1 MRIEQEILMRHYTDA
16 AIEQVASDYEA
27 RGYEVEREASL
38 QDHVADLVVRKGEE
52 TILFEFKSG
61 GWSDS
66 KIDAVQR
73 LRNYAVHELG
83 ADFRLVM
90 VNLPAETRI
99 EVENLGHVLFELVIE
114 EASLYDELATHT
126 EIDYVSDIEF
136 DLIIVRRDS
145 VELKGSATVS
155 LTLQFGSYGDVRRGD
170 GLRVADSFPLGFHI
184 LLDRDLR
191 VIEVANL
198 DLDTSSY

>member
-1 MRIEQEILMRHYTDA
+1 MRIDEEILMRHYTDA

-90 VNLPAETRI
+90 VNLPEETKI
-99 EVENLGHVLFELVIE
+99 EVENLEHVLLELVIE

-136 DLIIVRRDS
+136 DLITLRRDS
-145 VELKGSATVS
+145 VELQGSATVS

-170 GLRVADSFPLGFHI
+170 GLRVSDSFPLDFNI